1 MPYAAIPHGVM
12 EIGSKLP
19 VPAVMEMTL
28 SDRIKPAQQP
38 RQLARQLYRPF
49 DPSISGLQ
57 LDH

>member
-1 MPYAAIPHGVM
+1 M